1 MRKARKLTRDDWA
14 AAALAALARGGL
26 EAVAVE
32 PIASRLGATKG
43 SFYWHFKNREAL
55 VEAALA
61 LWEHDRTDV
70 VIDLL
75 QREPDPA
82 RRLKILIEGAYEH
95 GPSDRVELALLS
107 NPGNRVAVRTLKR
120 VAERRVAYV
129 ADQLEAL
136 GWEAAEARD
145 RAMLIA
151 HVYVGRIQ
159 MAHIAP
165 RLIDAEARRRQSELV
180 FASLVE
186 GGVLPSMPGNRHGVD
201 A

>member
-43 SFYWHFKNREAL
+43 SFYWHFKNRDAL

-61 LWEHDRTDV
+61 LWEHDRTDA
-70 VIDLL
+70 VIDFL

-82 RRLKILIEGAYEH
+82 LRLKALVEGAYEH
-95 GPSDRVELALLS
+95 GPNDRVELALLS
-107 NPGNRVAVRTLKR
+107 NPGNRVVVRTLRR
-120 VAERRVAYV
+120 VTERRVAYV

-136 GWEAAEARD
+136 GWDADEARD

-165 RLIDAEARRRQSELV
+165 RLVDAEARGRQSELV
-180 FASLVE
+180 FRSLVE
-186 GGVLPSMPGNRHGVD
+186 SGVRPTSRRSRRAVG

>member
-1 MRKARKLTRDDWA
+1 MRKTTRKLTRDDWA
-14 AAALAALARGGL
+14 RAALAALARGGL

-32 PIASRLGATKG
+32 PIASRLGTTKG
-43 SFYWHFKNREAL
+43 SFYWHFKNRDAL

-61 LWEHDRTDV
+61 LWEHDRTDA
-70 VIDLL
+70 VIDFL

-82 RRLKILIEGAYEH
+82 RRLRILIEGAYEH
-95 GPSDRVELALLS
+95 GPSDRVELALMS
-107 NPGNRVAVRTLKR
+107 NPGSRVAVRTLKR
-120 VAERRVAYV
+120 VVERRVGYV

-136 GWEAAEARD
+136 GWEPTEARD

-151 HVYVGRIQ
+151 HIYVGRIQ

-165 RLIDAEARRRQSELV
+165 RLTDADAAWQSELV
-180 FASLVE
+180 FASFVE
-186 GGVLPSMPGNRHGVD
+186 GGVMPPMPGNHREVD